1 MKQLLYIFCLLS
13 LVACN
18 ADKTKT
24 TDAKTATDLQAPVAA
39 EGLNPV
45 HGAPGHRCD
54 IDVGAPLSSP
64 VAQPNATVQQ
74 GAPQMPTAPSASPA
88 TPAVSENGKK
98 LNPAHGMPGHDC
110 ALPVG
115 APLT

>member
-18 ADKTKT
+18 ADKAKT
-24 TDAKTATDLQAPVAA
+24 TAAKTATDLQTPPVAA

-64 VAQPNATVQQ
+64 VAQPNATMQQ
-74 GAPQMPTAPSASPA
+74 AAPQMPVAPSA
-88 TPAVSENGKK
+88 TPTASENGKK

>member
-18 ADKTKT
+18 ADKAKT

-39 EGLNPV
+39 EGLNPA

-54 IDVGAPLSSP
+54 IAVGAPLSSP
-64 VAQPNATVQQ
+64 VAQPNATLQPS
-74 GAPQMPTAPSASPA
+74 APAPAVPAPTSAAPS
-88 TPAVSENGKK
+88 TNGNGPK

-115 APLT
+115 APLS